1 MTAAADSCQHLQSS
15 AAEVNTIF
23 RPATEAKAGLGA
35 VRHEEASTAG
45 LENGVTQRSTEAA
58 AARLPRRRQGPGLLR
73 ANDDS

>member
-45 LENGVTQRSTEAA
+45 LENGVTQRSTVATAAEAGAGAA
-58 AARLPRRRQGPGLLR
+58 AGERRLVGAQG
-73 ANDDS
+73 